1 MEAILQTI
9 RDQGLDPRT
18 IKVLR
23 DTTEKDGFITDRFC
37 FYRYLEEDEMDEVP
51 TSAPLERRDTPLPRE
66 MDLVTEAE
74 EDSDNE
80 PQVTT
85 IRRPAFEPLS
95 GTPTTSTP
103 LARSTSE
110 NSQRGLSG
118 IFSGRRGRTGSPY
131 RVAKGK
137 SVVKL
142 PPLFPPPTRS
152 NAATPEDVGRLARRM
167 GQAMAIL
174 RRDLATSEDEA
185 NIAISDLSANDQ
197 ILAEQLRELQGRLA
211 KGEILNKEEAQ
222 EWNVKA
228 IGFEVSVKQAQDK
241 FAALVADRLA
251 QQEERQRRHEQVSE
265 GLHARIG
272 ESRDQALQR
281 DLLLEQELKELQD
294 HRDQLVQQ
302 LRDQRAVAERLEETI
317 ARDGRVSREL
327 GKRQTEDMTQMKV
340 RFEELQAQF
349 AQRPGEPGNGR
360 PPSRTG
366 EETPRGR
373 NPAPRNPTEE
383 LAGPAGAGNGGGG
396 NKGPPP
402 PFNFGGNP
410 GGDDGDDSDS
420 SSDGEGP
427 DWRPKEDVCGYKALD
442 LRNETLLLGHGLAS
456 TEG

>member
-1 MEAILQTI
+1 
-9 RDQGLDPRT
+9 
-18 IKVLR
+18 
-23 DTTEKDGFITDRFC
+23 
-37 FYRYLEEDEMDEVP
+37 
-51 TSAPLERRDTPLPRE
+51 
-66 MDLVTEAE
+66 
-74 EDSDNE
+74 
-80 PQVTT
+80 
-85 IRRPAFEPLS
+85 
-95 GTPTTSTP
+95 
-103 LARSTSE
+103 
-110 NSQRGLSG
+110 
-118 IFSGRRGRTGSPY
+118 
-131 RVAKGK
+131 
-137 SVVKL
+137 
-142 PPLFPPPTRS
+142 
-152 NAATPEDVGRLARRM
+152 
-167 GQAMAIL
+167 
-174 RRDLATSEDEA
+174 
-185 NIAISDLSANDQ
+185 LSANDQ

-241 FAALVADRLA
+241 FAALVADQLA
-251 QQEERQRRHEQVSE
+251 QQEERQRRPEQVSE

-302 LRDQRAVAERLEETI
+302 LREQRAVAERLEETI
-317 ARDGRVSREL
+317 ARDGRVRREL
-327 GKRQTEDMTQMKV
+327 GKRQTEDMAQMKV

-349 AQRPGEPGNGR
+349 AERAGEPGNGR

-373 NPAPRNPTEE
+373 NPNEE

-420 SSDGEGP
+420 SSD
-427 DWRPKEDVCGYKALD
+427 A
-442 LRNETLLLGHGLAS
+442 
-456 TEG
+456 